1 MIGEQRLGECEY
13 EIAAQPVIAADYHHR
28 ADTPKANTQA
38 SYPSFYGLVKR
49 VAPQYISYLELALCN
64 NFELFPVFDNFPC
77 LLSFLP
83 VFATSPSHEMRSL
96 GTEGTGGGESGSLFT
111 LSQFVTVRTF

>member
-64 NFELFPVFDNFPC
+64 NNFELSLFLTIFLVSVP
-77 LLSFLP
+77 SFQFSQRHRRMRCARWGQREEEEGKAALC
-83 VFATSPSHEMRSL
+83 SPSRNL
-96 GTEGTGGGESGSLFT
+96 
-111 LSQFVTVRTF
+111 